1 MSINQ
6 KNRAIAANSSR
17 WGNWIAFWKV
27 LVEYANDYLAGNK
40 YKRNLSVNN
49 TKQK

>member
-17 WGNWIAFWKV
+17 WAN
-27 LVEYANDYLAGNK
+27 LVALGRFLIEYTNDYLSGNK
-40 YKRNLSVNN
+40 YKRKLSVNN